1 MITFDAIFR
10 TNQSC
15 MNKQILLLL
24 LALLPVCGCTE
35 KTVLVEKV
43 TVEPQEITLEA
54 GQKTTLTAIVTPQN
68 SSFSEVT
75 WTSEN
80 TNVASVDENGV
91 VTACAAGQ
99 ARIQAK
105 CGSPARKGLCVVT
118 VTKKAEPEQGG
129 DDGGEGDEGG
139 EGEEQGG
146 EVITGLTKA
155 EAESMRLEV
164 IGAWKESEM
173 SKVKAIDDQTYVYKD
188 ENGKKWTYRQVTDE
202 DGHVMKFLMDT
213 YGEKPE
219 GGYSLWISLHGG
231 GACTTEENDGQW
243 TNQQVMYQYANP
255 KQPEEGIYVSPR
267 SYKEAADMW
276 YFRGND
282 NLFRQIIETMVILH
296 DVNPDRVY
304 LLGYSAG
311 GDGLWRMAP
320 RLADHWAAASMM
332 AGHPGNTRFEN
343 LRNLPFMMWVGSKD
357 SAYDRNTLVPKASRK
372 IDELQ
377 AADQGG
383 YIHELHVQQGRPHWM
398 ELDDAAAFPWM
409 AQYTRNPYPKKIVW
423 RQENEEKKMPE
434 AFFYWLKVADK
445 HITARSDDDYPN
457 ASAERKV
464 YLGKELTAE
473 IDGNTI
479 NVSKCDYSK
488 FTIYLND
495 EMVDLDKEVTVIVKG
510 NVVFKG
516 MVERSAEVLRR
527 SIAERN
533 DPSYCFPA
541 EIVVEVK

>member
-1 MITFDAIFR
+1 
-10 TNQSC
+10 

-202 DGHVMKFLMDT
+202 DGHVMKYLMDT
-213 YGEKPE
+213 YGEK
-219 GGYSLWISLHGG
+219 
-231 GACTTEENDGQW
+231 Q
-243 TNQQVMYQYANP
+243 
-255 KQPEEGIYVSPR
+255 
-267 SYKEAADMW
+267 
-276 YFRGND
+276 
-282 NLFRQIIETMVILH
+282 
-296 DVNPDRVY
+296 
-304 LLGYSAG
+304 
-311 GDGLWRMAP
+311 
-320 RLADHWAAASMM
+320 
-332 AGHPGNTRFEN
+332 
-343 LRNLPFMMWVGSKD
+343 
-357 SAYDRNTLVPKASRK
+357 
-372 IDELQ
+372 
-377 AADQGG
+377 
-383 YIHELHVQQGRPHWM
+383 
-398 ELDDAAAFPWM
+398 
-409 AQYTRNPYPKKIVW
+409 
-423 RQENEEKKMPE
+423 
-434 AFFYWLKVADK
+434 
-445 HITARSDDDYPN
+445 
-457 ASAERKV
+457 RKV
-464 YLGKELTAE
+464 
-473 IDGNTI
+473 
-479 NVSKCDYSK
+479 
-488 FTIYLND
+488 
-495 EMVDLDKEVTVIVKG
+495 
-510 NVVFKG
+510 
-516 MVERSAEVLRR
+516 RS
-527 SIAERN
+527 
-533 DPSYCFPA
+533 
-541 EIVVEVK
+541 